1 MHILFP
7 SRIDRRIRALFF
19 LGWVMIFSVL
29 NRPTAIHAQP
39 ETAPK
44 NNSQEDRA
52 LTADSV
58 SSEQILKWVSE
69 LDADSLAVRRQAS
82 QRLID
87 LGPGLLRDLPP
98 NRSTDSPERSEALIR
113 IRRDLEVQ
121 LAEQMKRPSRVSLNG
136 EMTLWEALQS
146 IEEQTQNGFDKLNT
160 ETEPQVLDLEDVTYW
175 DAISELLRK
184 FPQFRLHP
192 FRSLPGK
199 LQLMLVPPDFST
211 TPPLHAG
218 GVFLFEPMR
227 VESTSDL
234 TNPMLDTTAVMI
246 RMRWEPRLRPLSIV
260 HDLTRLQGTTD
271 LEHVLKSDR
280 GQERLETPVQSGMG
294 WVDFR
299 ATLQKAD
306 RSDQWVEELQG
317 SLRVTL
323 PAVETSFQFKDLKL
337 EQPIEQRTGKTV
349 VTLMGTRKVNQL
361 QSIQLRIRFDE
372 STGSLESHRQWLFES
387 PAILIDSD
395 GNAVEYFT
403 FETTLQKSDEVG
415 ISYLFGIDGDLA
427 DHVFEYRAPSAI
439 LTIEQDWAI
448 QKLELP

>member
-1 MHILFP
+1 M
-7 SRIDRRIRALFF
+7 
-19 LGWVMIFSVL
+19 
-29 NRPTAIHAQP
+29 
-39 ETAPK
+39 
-44 NNSQEDRA
+44 
-52 LTADSV
+52 
-58 SSEQILKWVSE
+58 
-69 LDADSLAVRRQAS
+69 
-82 QRLID
+82 
-87 LGPGLLRDLPP
+87 
-98 NRSTDSPERSEALIR
+98 IR
-113 IRRDLEVQ
+113 IRRDLEIQ

>member
-1 MHILFP
+1 
-7 SRIDRRIRALFF
+7 
-19 LGWVMIFSVL
+19 MIFSVL

-87 LGPGLLRDLPP
+87 LGPGVLRDLPP

-260 HDLTRLQGTTD
+260 HDLARLQGTTD
-271 LEHVLKSDR
+271 LEHVLTSDR

-323 PAVETSFQFKDLKL
+323 PAVETSFQFKDLKM

>member
-1 MHILFP
+1 
-7 SRIDRRIRALFF
+7 
-19 LGWVMIFSVL
+19 MIFSVL

-175 DAISELLRK
+175 EAISELIRQ

>member
-1 MHILFP
+1 
-7 SRIDRRIRALFF
+7 
-19 LGWVMIFSVL
+19 MIFSVL

-199 LQLMLVPPDFST
+199 LQLMLVPPDFSI

>member
-1 MHILFP
+1 MRFVREVELRGHFG
-7 SRIDRRIRALFF
+7 ALSF

-39 ETAPK
+39 EMAPK

-199 LQLMLVPPDFST
+199 LQQMLVPPEFST

-280 GQERLETPVQSGMG
+280 GQERLETPVQSGLG

-395 GNAVEYFT
+395 GNADEYFT

-427 DHVFEYRAPSAI
+427 AHVFEYRAPSAI

>member
-1 MHILFP
+1 
-7 SRIDRRIRALFF
+7 
-19 LGWVMIFSVL
+19 MIFSVL

-146 IEEQTQNGFDKLNT
+146 IEEQTQNGFDNLNT

>member
-1 MHILFP
+1 
-7 SRIDRRIRALFF
+7 
-19 LGWVMIFSVL
+19 MIFSVL

>member
-1 MHILFP
+1 
-7 SRIDRRIRALFF
+7 
-19 LGWVMIFSVL
+19 MIFSVL

-160 ETEPQVLDLEDVTYW
+160 ETEPQVLALEDVPYW
-175 DAISELLRK
+175 EAI
-184 FPQFRLHP
+184 
-192 FRSLPGK
+192 
-199 LQLMLVPPDFST
+199 ST

-271 LEHVLKSDR
+271 LEHVLTSDR

>member
-1 MHILFP
+1 
-7 SRIDRRIRALFF
+7 
-19 LGWVMIFSVL
+19 MIFSVL
-29 NRPTAIHAQP
+29 NRPTAIYAQP

-175 DAISELLRK
+175 DAILELLRK

>member
-1 MHILFP
+1 
-7 SRIDRRIRALFF
+7 
-19 LGWVMIFSVL
+19 MIFSVL

-87 LGPGLLRDLPP
+87 LGPGVLRDLPP

-323 PAVETSFQFKDLKL
+323 PAVETSFQFEDLKL

>member
-1 MHILFP
+1 
-7 SRIDRRIRALFF
+7 
-19 LGWVMIFSVL
+19 MIFSVL

-58 SSEQILKWVSE
+58 SSEQILKWLSE

>member
-1 MHILFP
+1 
-7 SRIDRRIRALFF
+7 
-19 LGWVMIFSVL
+19 MIFSVL
-29 NRPTAIHAQP
+29 NRSTAIHAQP

-52 LTADSV
+52 STADSV

-87 LGPGLLRDLPP
+87 LGPGVLRDLPP

-146 IEEQTQNGFDKLNT
+146 IEEQTQNGFDKLNM
-160 ETEPQVLDLEDVTYW
+160 ETEPRVLDLEDVTYW
-175 DAISELLRK
+175 DAISELLRQ

-192 FRSLPGK
+192 FRSVPGK
-199 LQLMLVPPDFST
+199 LQLMLVPPGFSA
-211 TPPLHAG
+211 TPPLSAG

-271 LEHVLKSDR
+271 LDHVLKSER
-280 GQERLETPVQSGMG
+280 GQERVETPVQSGMG

-323 PAVETSFQFKDLKL
+323 PAVETSFQFEDLKL

-372 STGSLESHRQWLFES
+372 SSGSLESHRQWLFES
-387 PAILIDSD
+387 PAILIDPD

>member
-1 MHILFP
+1 
-7 SRIDRRIRALFF
+7 
-19 LGWVMIFSVL
+19 MIFSVL

-58 SSEQILKWVSE
+58 TSEQILKWLSE

>member
-1 MHILFP
+1 
-7 SRIDRRIRALFF
+7 
-19 LGWVMIFSVL
+19 MIFSVL

-306 RSDQWVEELQG
+306 RSDLWVEELQG

>member
-1 MHILFP
+1 
-7 SRIDRRIRALFF
+7 
-19 LGWVMIFSVL
+19 MIFSVL
-29 NRPTAIHAQP
+29 NRPTAIYAQP

-234 TNPMLDTTAVMI
+234 PNPMLDTTAVMI

-271 LEHVLKSDR
+271 LEHVLTSAR

-306 RSDQWVEELQG
+306 RSDQWGEELQG

>member
-1 MHILFP
+1 
-7 SRIDRRIRALFF
+7 
-19 LGWVMIFSVL
+19 MIFSVL

-52 LTADSV
+52 LTGDSV

-372 STGSLESHRQWLFES
+372 SSGSLESHRQWLFES
-387 PAILIDSD
+387 PAILIDPD
-395 GNAVEYFT
+395 GNPVEYFT

>member
-1 MHILFP
+1 
-7 SRIDRRIRALFF
+7 
-19 LGWVMIFSVL
+19 MIFSVL

-52 LTADSV
+52 LTGDSV

-87 LGPGLLRDLPP
+87 LGPELLRDLPP

>member
-1 MHILFP
+1 
-7 SRIDRRIRALFF
+7 
-19 LGWVMIFSVL
+19 MIFSVL

-82 QRLID
+82 QRLIN

>member
-1 MHILFP
+1 
-7 SRIDRRIRALFF
+7 
-19 LGWVMIFSVL
+19 MIFSVL
-29 NRPTAIHAQP
+29 NRPTAIYAQP

>member
-1 MHILFP
+1 
-7 SRIDRRIRALFF
+7 
-19 LGWVMIFSVL
+19 MIFSVL

-58 SSEQILKWVSE
+58 TSEQILKWLSE

-387 PAILIDSD
+387 PAILIDTD
-395 GNAVEYFT
+395 GYAVEYIT

-427 DHVFEYRAPSAI
+427 AHVFEYRAPSAI

>member
-1 MHILFP
+1 
-7 SRIDRRIRALFF
+7 
-19 LGWVMIFSVL
+19 MIFSVL

-323 PAVETSFQFKDLKL
+323 PAVETSFQFEDLKL

>member
-1 MHILFP
+1 
-7 SRIDRRIRALFF
+7 
-19 LGWVMIFSVL
+19 MIFSVL

-52 LTADSV
+52 LTADSM

-175 DAISELLRK
+175 DAISELLRQ

>member
-1 MHILFP
+1 
-7 SRIDRRIRALFF
+7 
-19 LGWVMIFSVL
+19 MIFSVL

-52 LTADSV
+52 LTDDSV

>member
-1 MHILFP
+1 
-7 SRIDRRIRALFF
+7 
-19 LGWVMIFSVL
+19 MIFSVL

-211 TPPLHAG
+211 TSPSHAG

>member
-1 MHILFP
+1 
-7 SRIDRRIRALFF
+7 
-19 LGWVMIFSVL
+19 MIFSVL

-246 RMRWEPRLRPLSIV
+246 RMRWEPRLRPLPIV

>member
-1 MHILFP
+1 
-7 SRIDRRIRALFF
+7 
-19 LGWVMIFSVL
+19 MIFSVL

-87 LGPGLLRDLPP
+87 LGPGVLRDLPP

-199 LQLMLVPPDFST
+199 LQLMLVPPSFST

>member
-1 MHILFP
+1 
-7 SRIDRRIRALFF
+7 
-19 LGWVMIFSVL
+19 MIFSVL

-323 PAVETSFQFKDLKL
+323 PAVETSFQFEDLKL

-372 STGSLESHRQWLFES
+372 SSGSLESHRQWLFES
-387 PAILIDSD
+387 PAILIDPD
-395 GNAVEYFT
+395 GNPVEYFT

>member
-1 MHILFP
+1 
-7 SRIDRRIRALFF
+7 
-19 LGWVMIFSVL
+19 MIFSVL

-52 LTADSV
+52 LTADSM

>member
-1 MHILFP
+1 
-7 SRIDRRIRALFF
+7 
-19 LGWVMIFSVL
+19 MIFSVL

-323 PAVETSFQFKDLKL
+323 PAVETSFQFEDLKL

-372 STGSLESHRQWLFES
+372 SSGSLESHRQWLFES

>member
-1 MHILFP
+1 
-7 SRIDRRIRALFF
+7 
-19 LGWVMIFSVL
+19 MIFSVL

-175 DAISELLRK
+175 DAISELLRQ

>member
-1 MHILFP
+1 
-7 SRIDRRIRALFF
+7 
-19 LGWVMIFSVL
+19 MIFSVL

-372 STGSLESHRQWLFES
+372 SSGSLESHRQWLFES
-387 PAILIDSD
+387 PAILIDPD
-395 GNAVEYFT
+395 GNPVEYFT

>member
-1 MHILFP
+1 
-7 SRIDRRIRALFF
+7 
-19 LGWVMIFSVL
+19 MIFSVL

-271 LEHVLKSDR
+271 LEHVLTSDR

>member
-1 MHILFP
+1 
-7 SRIDRRIRALFF
+7 
-19 LGWVMIFSVL
+19 MIFSVL

-58 SSEQILKWVSE
+58 SSEQILKWLSE

-387 PAILIDSD
+387 PAILIDPD
-395 GNAVEYFT
+395 GNPVEYFT

>member
-1 MHILFP
+1 
-7 SRIDRRIRALFF
+7 
-19 LGWVMIFSVL
+19 MIFSVL

-39 ETAPK
+39 EMAPK

>member
-1 MHILFP
+1 
-7 SRIDRRIRALFF
+7 
-19 LGWVMIFSVL
+19 MIFSVL

-58 SSEQILKWVSE
+58 SSEQILKWVLE

>member
-1 MHILFP
+1 
-7 SRIDRRIRALFF
+7 
-19 LGWVMIFSVL
+19 MIFSVL

-39 ETAPK
+39 EMAPK

-69 LDADSLAVRRQAS
+69 LDADSLVVRRQAS

-323 PAVETSFQFKDLKL
+323 PAVETSFQFEDLKL
-337 EQPIEQRTGKTV
+337 EQPIEQRTGNTV

>member
-1 MHILFP
+1 
-7 SRIDRRIRALFF
+7 
-19 LGWVMIFSVL
+19 MIFSVL

-58 SSEQILKWVSE
+58 SSEQILKWLSE

-87 LGPGLLRDLPP
+87 LGPGVLRDLPP

>member
-1 MHILFP
+1 
-7 SRIDRRIRALFF
+7 
-19 LGWVMIFSVL
+19 MIFSVL

-113 IRRDLEVQ
+113 IRRDLEIQ

-146 IEEQTQNGFDKLNT
+146 IEEQTQNGFDQLNT
-160 ETEPQVLDLEDVTYW
+160 ETEPKVLDLEDVTYW
-175 DAISELLRK
+175 EAISELLRQ

-192 FRSLPGK
+192 FRSVPGK
-199 LQLMLVPPDFST
+199 LQLMLVPPGFST
-211 TPPLHAG
+211 TPPMSAG
-218 GVFLFEPMR
+218 GVFLFEPMS

-246 RMRWEPRLRPLSIV
+246 RRRWEPRLRPLSIV

-271 LEHVLKSDR
+271 LDHVLKSDR
-280 GQERLETPVQSGMG
+280 GQERVETPVQSGMG

-323 PAVETSFQFKDLKL
+323 PAVETSFQFEDLKL

-372 STGSLESHRQWLFES
+372 SSGSLESHRQWLFES
-387 PAILIDSD
+387 PAILIDPD